1 MPHGIQVQGQSCIL
15 YQKLGMKEDV
25 LEVLANRW
33 IAASNPISWYKTPP
47 NAAKYV
53 QIPS

>member
-1 MPHGIQVQGQSCIL
+1 VTLGFLQGEMPHGIQVQGQSCIL

-33 IAASNPISWYKTPP
+33 IAASNPIS
-47 NAAKYV
+47 
-53 QIPS
+53 